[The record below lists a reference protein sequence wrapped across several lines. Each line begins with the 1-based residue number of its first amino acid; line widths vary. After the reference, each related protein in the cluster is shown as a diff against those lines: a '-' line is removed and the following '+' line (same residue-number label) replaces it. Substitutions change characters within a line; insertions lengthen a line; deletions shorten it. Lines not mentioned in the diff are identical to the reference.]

1 MRRELHLVAELET
14 LCELINS
21 SKVCQVTFV
30 VVVVNLLVL
39 LVLVVVLTVFL
50 SVIFTALQ
58 IARKSFYCV
67 WGPTSCAQSGGENI
81 IINLSQL
88 FLVCHAPSTPLHIH
102 LPVKHLAKFC
112 LLRR

>member
-39 LVLVVVLTVFL
+39 LVLVVLLTVFL

-67 WGPTSCAQSGGENI
+67 WPNKLCAEWRRKHNHKLVSI
-81 IINLSQL
+81 ISRM
-88 FLVCHAPSTPLHIH
+88 PRPLP
-102 LPVKHLAKFC
+102 PVKHLAKFC

>member
-21 SKVCQVTFV
+21 SKVCQLV

-67 WGPTSCAQSGGENI
+67 WGLTSCARSGGENI

-88 FLVCHAPSTPLHIH
+88 FLVCHAPFTTSYLQ
-102 LPVKHLAKFC
+102 
-112 LLRR
+112 

>member
-1 MRRELHLVAELET
+1 MRRELHLVVELET
-14 LCELINS
+14 LCKLINS
-21 SKVCQVTFV
+21 SKVCQVV

-58 IARKSFYCV
+58 IARKSFYCL
-67 WGPTSCAQSGGENI
+67 WGPTSCARSGGENI

-88 FLVCHAPSTPLHIH
+88 FLVCHAPFTPLHIH